1 MVLLRSLFLQI
12 KLIYLL
18 LLITHSESFARQTE
32 CSIEGKYKFCSLE
45 QEEICHP
52 LNKSTGMKI
61 DTFDGSAYIIRPYT
75 MKISHSGKQCKFT
88 IKTKHKDMG
97 LFAVIQEINFRTT
110 KDGDCKDYVKFKSKD
125 IDKWS
130 QKWCGTMNRQKS
142 ESEISNQYYSE
153 FDPQGKLETYIFI
166 SDEPIINEDLKL
178 SIVYTPNIKCS
189 KVDRKNFR
197 QVTHEICIWKDYI
210 CDGYQNC
217 AIDGCDDEKEC
228 VRSIENDGTGTK
240 VTVGAVTTIFLCF
253 ILFVTCLWICKKHK
267 KLCWSSDCAGPN
279 VNTPNST
286 VDNDRI
292 PPAPTAPMLQSSV
305 SSGVQDKDLPPSY
318 DSLFPQ
324 QSNTAIL

>member
-1 MVLLRSLFLQI
+1 MLVLRSFLESEFIYVLLLMI
-12 KLIYLL
+12 
-18 LLITHSESFARQTE
+18 HCSEQVLWQRQ
-32 CSIEGKYKFCSLE
+32 CSMEGNYKFCSLE

-52 LNKSTGMKI
+52 LNRSIGMKI
-61 DTFDGSAYIIRPYT
+61 ESFDSSAIIVRPYT
-75 MKISHSGKQCKFT
+75 MKITHSGKQCKFT
-88 IKTKHKDMG
+88 IKTKQKEMG
-97 LFAVIQEINFRTT
+97 LFAVIQELNFR
-110 KDGDCKDYVKFKSKD
+110 KWEDGQCKDYVKFKSKD
-125 IDKWS
+125 KDWS
-130 QKWCGTMNRQKS
+130 DKWCGSINRVKKDFEVSNHYFS
-142 ESEISNQYYSE
+142 EYDS
-153 FDPQGKLETYIFI
+153 QGKLDTYIYI
-166 SDEPIINEDLKL
+166 SEEPIVNEELRL

-217 AIDGCDDEKEC
+217 AIEGCDDEKEC

-267 KLCWSSDCAGPN
+267 KLCWSADCAGPTAN
-279 VNTPNST
+279 RPTSTADNERTPA
-286 VDNDRI
+286 
-292 PPAPTAPMLQSSV
+292 APTAPMLQSSV